1 MAKGLVYVIDDAGG
15 EYATLK
21 SYLASKGYELSTAV
35 GARDV
40 NVNYDIDLKNIT
52 NIDNLIKDYDIFIL
66 IGGYKMYYFVT
77 NKKPPTKKM
86 ELAIDVNQL
95 AELTKG
101 FIKMGSTVVA
111 PLAVPAYLALLG
123 SLAGLR
129 ATVYPTT
136 DLINILKNNNA
147 IYENKPIIKDKN
159 IITIKDIKKIS
170 NKELIETL
178 REGA

>member
-1 MAKGLVYVIDDAGG
+1 MARGLIYVIDDAKG

-21 SYLASKGYELSTAV
+21 SYLASKGYELFTAV

-52 NIDNLIKDYDIFIL
+52 NLDELIKNYDIFIL

-86 ELAIDVNQL
+86 ELAIDISQL

-101 FIKMGSTVVA
+101 FIKMGSAVIA
-111 PLAVPAYLALLG
+111 PLATPAYLALLG
-123 SLAGLR
+123 SLTGLR
-129 ATVYPTT
+129 ATVYPIT
-136 DLINILKNNNA
+136 DLIRILKNNNV
-147 IYENKPIIKDKN
+147 IYENKPIVKDKN
-159 IITIKDIKKIS
+159 IITIKDVKKIS
-170 NKELIETL
+170 DKELIEIL